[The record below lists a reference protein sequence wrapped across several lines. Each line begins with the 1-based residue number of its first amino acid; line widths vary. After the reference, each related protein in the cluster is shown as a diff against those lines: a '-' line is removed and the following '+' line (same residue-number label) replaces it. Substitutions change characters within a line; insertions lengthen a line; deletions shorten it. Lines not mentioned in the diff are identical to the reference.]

1 MKRITT
7 SLAFWVLWYLSFVF
21 FTTYFNPVK
30 WIQDVRFIFLVCG
43 WALNI
48 IFLLIKSIDD
58 ETR

>member
-7 SLAFWVLWYLSFVF
+7 YLAFWVLWYLSFVF

-30 WIQDVRFIFLVCG
+30 WSHDVRFVFLVCG
-43 WALNI
+43 WDLNI